1 MKIEIKRIIEKNIA
15 ISTDDGEKVF
25 TQMKE
30 LLENKENPIE
40 VSFSGIDMLI
50 SHFLNESIGKLYTE
64 FPKSRWKEIDTI
76 NYVDIDEDDLE
87 LLKERV
93 IPAFKGDIKRAKE
106 IEKDILR

>member
-1 MKIEIKRIIEKNIA
+1 MKIEIKDIIEKNIA

-25 TQMKE
+25 TKMKK
-30 LLENKENPIE
+30 LLENKEKSIE

-50 SHFLNESIGKLYTE
+50 SHFLNESIGKLYIT
-64 FPKSRWKEIDTI
+64 FPNERWKEIDSI
-76 NYVDIDEDDLE
+76 NYTDIDEDDLE

-106 IEKDILR
+106 IEKDIIK